1 MGAQRHTDPLLSQI
15 LALSPQKMRLR
26 LFFLVLIASFG
37 YFTLGLA
44 LAWPASALPSLRT
57 SLNLTLEAQSWV
69 GSCPSFGGF
78 VGSLL
83 SGLTAKRLG
92 ARRGLFS
99 LVFSLYSFQ
108 PRLTKEH

>member
-1 MGAQRHTDPLLSQI
+1 M
-15 LALSPQKMRLR
+15 R
-26 LFFLVLIASFG
+26 LFFLALIASFG

-44 LAWPASALPSLRT
+44 LAWPASALPSIRFVFALYSTWSKYTFYLSRT

-83 SGLTAKRLG
+83 SGLTAQRLG
-92 ARRGLFS
+92 ARRGLSS
-99 LVFSLYSFQ
+99 LVDWPLSWLVWLSLMF
-108 PRLTKEH
+108 